1 MLKHF
6 FGTTFFVLVF
16 GLLLHLPL
24 VGQIHTIEHLDG
36 PESSAA
42 DSLFNIGDFDEALNE
57 YHKLLADYPKE
68 SSFRYKLGITYLYG
82 TRNIDQAVKHLSF
95 ASTSEVPNAVYYH
108 LGYAHQLNYSFDKA
122 IEYYRRFTINRADLN
137 VSQQHI
143 ENLVG
148 QCESGNFML
157 KYIYQPKVL
166 DKKRVKADEMYQFIV
181 TQTDHGSFI
190 PKPKDLITA
199 TDAKHQGPSYIYFPK
214 NPKPGDK
221 LIYSSYGSTTSFGK
235 DLYIIEMLENGL
247 WSKPKDL
254 GDNINTNF
262 DEDFPYLA
270 PDGITLYFASNGHYS
285 MGGYDIYRSIYNPSV
300 GQWSAPENLGFPFSS
315 PYDDFMFVPNEDET
329 LATFVTNRSSLSDS
343 IDIVLVELDDNPIRR
358 SIDSKETIREIA
370 RLDVAKTKENVSQ
383 TTIGKSPSLSNKTQV
398 QQNTASFSDVENDPE
413 YSRALA
419 MGFSEQLKADSLRIK
434 LDALR
439 ERFDF
444 ITTANQRI
452 TLEKQVVAVEDSLLK
467 AQRNADIYFAKASK
481 IEQDFLVGKRKP
493 LDRPQSSFSS
503 DRPDFLYQAQYA
515 TTVFQNEELAK
526 LARTER
532 LVSEIESQRTDVL
545 KLQKQFNANPDN
557 DTLQEQTLSNA
568 KLIGKMSAFNK
579 TLSEYTGVKKG
590 LYNDCISVAM
600 MKAGT
605 NTNEQVKREF
615 DIAKSHFRS
624 ATAIRNNAVEEH
636 RVESEYEALLLDELG
651 VLRLEIAFAKLW
663 GIKHFEQQTLSR
675 VLKLERFA
683 FGDEFIK
690 NQNISTESISGSKI
704 QKKESDDT
712 PSITRTE
719 TDAPLVSHIEFV
731 VERESSFQLIEGDDY
746 YKSVKDIPSHLPLP
760 NGVIYKIQLAAFSKP
775 IDVSIFKG
783 MFPLWAEPVNEGKI
797 IKYYAGSF
805 SLLAAAEKALPTVRS
820 KGYKDAFIVA
830 WHNGRSVQLK
840 RAQSLEGSA
849 QQLASEIPVKIDI
862 ESDSKLYIIQI
873 GEYSG
878 KLPDDIT
885 RTVRTLAPGKD
896 IVRKLNPKGSYT
908 YSVGSYSDAS
918 EAGRIKDNIVASGI
932 KDAFLIAVDIDN

>member
-1 MLKHF
+1 
-6 FGTTFFVLVF
+6 
-16 GLLLHLPL
+16 
-24 VGQIHTIEHLDG
+24 
-36 PESSAA
+36 
-42 DSLFNIGDFDEALNE
+42 
-57 YHKLLADYPKE
+57 
-68 SSFRYKLGITYLYG
+68 
-82 TRNIDQAVKHLSF
+82 
-95 ASTSEVPNAVYYH
+95 
-108 LGYAHQLNYSFDKA
+108 
-122 IEYYRRFTINRADLN
+122 
-137 VSQQHI
+137 
-143 ENLVG
+143 
-148 QCESGNFML
+148 
-157 KYIYQPKVL
+157 
-166 DKKRVKADEMYQFIV
+166 
-181 TQTDHGSFI
+181 
-190 PKPKDLITA
+190 
-199 TDAKHQGPSYIYFPK
+199 
-214 NPKPGDK
+214 
-221 LIYSSYGSTTSFGK
+221 
-235 DLYIIEMLENGL
+235 
-247 WSKPKDL
+247 
-254 GDNINTNF
+254 
-262 DEDFPYLA
+262 
-270 PDGITLYFASNGHYS
+270 
-285 MGGYDIYRSIYNPSV
+285 
-300 GQWSAPENLGFPFSS
+300 
-315 PYDDFMFVPNEDET
+315 
-329 LATFVTNRSSLSDS
+329 
-343 IDIVLVELDDNPIRR
+343 
-358 SIDSKETIREIA
+358 
-370 RLDVAKTKENVSQ
+370 
-383 TTIGKSPSLSNKTQV
+383 
-398 QQNTASFSDVENDPE
+398 
-413 YSRALA
+413 
-419 MGFSEQLKADSLRIK
+419 
-434 LDALR
+434 
-439 ERFDF
+439 
-444 ITTANQRI
+444 
-452 TLEKQVVAVEDSLLK
+452 
-467 AQRNADIYFAKASK
+467 
-481 IEQDFLVGKRKP
+481 
-493 LDRPQSSFSS
+493 
-503 DRPDFLYQAQYA
+503 
-515 TTVFQNEELAK
+515 
-526 LARTER
+526 RTER